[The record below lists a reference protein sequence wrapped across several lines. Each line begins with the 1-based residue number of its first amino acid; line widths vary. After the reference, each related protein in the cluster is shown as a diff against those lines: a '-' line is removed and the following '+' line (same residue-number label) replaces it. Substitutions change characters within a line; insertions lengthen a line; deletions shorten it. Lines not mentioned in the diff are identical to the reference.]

1 MELHLSWSGHLPRRR
16 HAAARAWPLKMPPTK
31 RCLEVATVFR
41 RGRRTWRI
49 SVPKVL
55 RALNPCSSDDFLDL
69 AEPWFR
75 RADLGSFLPR
85 PPLWDGLERGLELSD
100 PTLDPFSEIRGD
112 FSFRNEVP
120 QQLSRLREVLCRFVP
135 EPPVVREEVRDVS
148 GVDRLAIAVR
158 SAFHVVPK
166 EQDDQ
171 VHEVL
176 PSDSVDLQL
185 LEDHVREGNRRR
197 VEFQPSVAGFL
208 SEQDVM
214 AEFQPVEEDVDV
226 EPILGLVV
234 HEPSVAE
241 EPVDHVVRLEP
252 EALEHAADRPALTR
266 VSHQVE
272 IREEGRAF
280 ADASH
285 AVQDRDGLRHVQR
298 VCVNAEGTQD
308 SQRRPLGLGRVD
320 DCPRRAEEIGFS
332 ESHEGRFVWHDRTR
346 VRRAASVTE
355 PTADV
360 GARRSQRGSRE
371 SLGPYKDAHV
381 ASLTNRN
388 VRGKSLMTGRP
399 VTGRGSGG
407 ESPWAKSTFLR
418 DRGSRRPRKFR
429 CSRDG
434 PPGSSGSCHRTRRSR
449 TTS

>member
-1 MELHLSWSGHLPRRR
+1 
-16 HAAARAWPLKMPPTK
+16 MPPTK

-214 AEFQPVEEDVDV
+214 AEFELVEEDVDV
-226 EPILGLVV
+226 EPILGLIV

-241 EPVDHVVRLEP
+241 EPVDHVVRP
-252 EALEHAADRPALTR
+252 ESEIVEHAADCTALAG

-272 IREEGRAF
+272 VGEQGRAF
-280 ADASH
+280 ANAPDP
-285 AVQDRDGLRHVQR
+285 VEDRNAFGDVDR
-298 VCVNAEGTQD
+298 VRVNAEGAED
-308 SQRRPLGLGRVD
+308 PERRPLALSRVD
-320 DCPRRAEEIGFS
+320 DRARLAEEVVFP
-332 ESHEGRFVWHDRTR
+332 ESHEGRFVWHGRTR
-346 VRRAASVTE
+346 GRRAASEATRIGGCGRL
-355 PTADV
+355 A
-360 GARRSQRGSRE
+360 A
-371 SLGPYKDAHV
+371 
-381 ASLTNRN
+381 TNA
-388 VRGKSLMTGRP
+388 GRAN
-399 VTGRGSGG
+399 R
-407 ESPWAKSTFLR
+407 
-418 DRGSRRPRKFR
+418 
-429 CSRDG
+429 
-434 PPGSSGSCHRTRRSR
+434 
-449 TTS
+449 

>member
-1 MELHLSWSGHLPRRR
+1 MLPAKRR
-16 HAAARAWPLKMPPTK
+16 
-31 RCLEVATVFR
+31 LEVATVFG

-55 RALNPCSSDDFLDL
+55 RALNPYSSDDFLDL

-85 PPLWDGLERGLELSD
+85 PPFWDGLKRGLELSN
-100 PTLDPFSEIRGD
+100 PTLDPLREIRGD
-112 FSFRNEVP
+112 FSLRHEVAE
-120 QQLSRLREVLCRFVP
+120 QLSRLPEVLRRFVP
-135 EPPVVREEVRDVS
+135 EPPVVREEIRDVS
-148 GVDRLAIAVR
+148 GVDRLPIPVT
-158 SAFHVVPK
+158 SAFHVVPE
-166 EQDDQ
+166 EQHDQ

-176 PSDSVDLQL
+176 ASDPVDLQL
-185 LEDHVREGNRRR
+185 LEDHVRERNRGR
-197 VEFQPSVAGFL
+197 VELQAPVAGFL
-208 SEQDVM
+208 SEQDIV
-214 AEFQPVEEDVDV
+214 AEFEPVEEDVDV
-226 EPILGLVV
+226 EPILALVV

-241 EPVDHVVRLEP
+241 KPVDHVVRLEP

-298 VCVNAEGTQD
+298 VCVDAEGTQD

-320 DCPRRAEEIGFS
+320 DRPRLAEEIGFS

-346 VRRAASVTE
+346 VGRAASVAE

-360 GARRSQRGSRE
+360 GGSPQPTRVARIARS
-371 SLGPYKDAHV
+371 V
-381 ASLTNRN
+381 
-388 VRGKSLMTGRP
+388 
-399 VTGRGSGG
+399 
-407 ESPWAKSTFLR
+407 
-418 DRGSRRPRKFR
+418 
-429 CSRDG
+429 
-434 PPGSSGSCHRTRRSR
+434 
-449 TTS
+449 

>member
-1 MELHLSWSGHLPRRR
+1 
-16 HAAARAWPLKMPPTK
+16 MPPTK

-55 RALNPCSSDDFLDL
+55 RALNPYSSDDFLDL

-135 EPPVVREEVRDVS
+135 EPPVVREEIRDVS

-158 SAFHVVPK
+158 SAFHVVPE

-176 PSDSVDLQL
+176 APNPVDLQL
-185 LEDHVREGNRRR
+185 LEDHVREGNRGR
-197 VEFQPSVAGFL
+197 VELQPSVAGFL
-208 SEQDVM
+208 SEQDIV

-226 EPILGLVV
+226 EPILALVI

-252 EALEHAADRPALTR
+252 EALEDAADRAALTR
-266 VSHQVE
+266 ISHQVE
-272 IREEGRAF
+272 IREQGRAF

-308 SQRRPLGLGRVD
+308 SQRRPW
-320 DCPRRAEEIGFS
+320 A
-332 ESHEGRFVWHDRTR
+332 W
-346 VRRAASVTE
+346 AASTI
-355 PTADV
+355 
-360 GARRSQRGSRE
+360 AR
-371 SLGPYKDAHV
+371 A
-381 ASLTNRN
+381 
-388 VRGKSLMTGRP
+388 
-399 VTGRGSGG
+399 
-407 ESPWAKSTFLR
+407 
-418 DRGSRRPRKFR
+418 SRRKSSSPRATK
-429 CSRDG
+429 DG
-434 PPGSSGSCHRTRRSR
+434 SFGMVARG
-449 TTS
+449 